1 MRINR
6 SWLLLLI
13 IFGVVLGWALWH
25 WQTPPSGETV
35 TITGITVPP
44 VPTLNAE
51 EVSQGEGL
59 YTQYCA
65 SCHGANLEGVP
76 NWKDAQPDGKLLPPP
91 HDSSGH
97 TWHHPDDLLL
107 SIIAEGGDPSYST
120 MPAYGDI
127 LTEDEMKAVLA
138 FIKSSWEQEEREFQ
152 WWVTA
157 KGQGSLSGD

>member
-1 MRINR
+1 M
-6 SWLLLLI
+6 LLI
-13 IFGVVLGWALWH
+13 IIGVVLGSALLRR
-25 WQTPPSGETV
+25 QTPPSGEKV

-51 EVSQGEGL
+51 WISQGGTL
-59 YTQYCA
+59 YAQHCA
-65 SCHGANLEGVP
+65 SCHGVKLEGVP

-91 HDSSGH
+91 HNSSGH

-120 MPAYGDI
+120 MPAYRDI

-138 FIKSSWEQEEREFQ
+138 FIKSSWELEEREFQ

-157 KGQGSLSGD
+157 KAQGSLPGD